1 MNDPP
6 VTAVL
11 ISEGRKVQV
20 KPERDDELTNL
31 YGLLREERVDD
42 FTRNRLIRR
51 VMGALEV
58 GEPAS
63 LPALGPRVWIGP
75 SLAAAAALVLVLS
88 GIFWLRSD
96 RMSGG
101 EDLRFLSVQANGGIH
116 LEWTDA
122 GRDRYQI
129 LKSTDPA
136 DFSRAERREVRGT
149 RFIDGSPDAARV
161 VYYRVE

>member
-1 MNDPP
+1 
-6 VTAVL
+6 
-11 ISEGRKVQV
+11 V
-20 KPERDDELTNL
+20 KPEHDDELTNL
-31 YGLLREERVDD
+31 YGLLREERVED

-63 LPALGPRVWIGP
+63 LPARRRGPLRVWIGP
-75 SLAAAAALVLVLS
+75 SLAAAAALVLVIS

-101 EDLRFLSVQANGGIH
+101 EDLRFLSVQANGGVH
-116 LEWTDA
+116 LEWSDA
-122 GRDRYQI
+122 GRDHYQI

-136 DFSRAERREVRGT
+136 DFSRAERQEVRGT